1 MFVIGTR
8 LARPQPKVTVIIK
21 MTNSSHASELS
32 RAKPKVTVTF
42 KVTVTSPRIPA
53 WESDWDCT
61 RIIRFRKGA
70 FRPLCQNG
78 SRQWQENPIEW
89 KDLNF
94 QAQTTKRTDAKRL
107 MCLTLYAID
116 Q

>member
-32 RAKPKVTVTF
+32 RAKPKVTVTL

-53 WESDWDCT
+53 WESAWDCT
-61 RIIRFRKGA
+61 RIIRFRKAA
-70 FRPLCQNG
+70 FRPICQNG
-78 SRQWQENPIEW
+78 SRRWQENPIKL
-89 KDLNF
+89 KD
-94 QAQTTKRTDAKRL
+94 RTFKHKPKADEALCVVRFWFG
-107 MCLTLYAID
+107 
-116 Q
+116 